1 MVMSG
6 HLTILNVR
14 NLSLFILAN
23 ASAFSFLYYQY
34 SLDSDK
40 YSLDSVQENK
50 GVLAFDTLYPY
61 VGAYAFIDLF
71 FCDSYDF
78 IFHHLSI
85 LAIIFYS
92 SYHNV
97 SLEHRF
103 MFSYPLLKT
112 EISSVFYVLKYW
124 IPEKSSLYHVCTILF
139 YVSFLKFRLYDYYD
153 IFYKNILFDLIFK
166 EYSYDLSYLL
176 VLSCYGLFILNL
188 YWFFIINK
196 ILYKSF
202 STRLNL
208 NTEIVCHSICRYIP
222 FLTIPLSL
230 YVYSVPNDKYVY
242 DMMGKTI
249 FIISAYNYHT
259 DMYQRFTDK
268 KVDGLVPTKENAVLF
283 MNYTL
288 TFQLQSFLN
297 VASNY
302 YASNSS
308 FYILLFS
315 SIFHIHSVYL
325 SFYNSLNLFIDY
337 DTIKDNF
344 LNNHLALLSAPIVC
358 DGALIYMNS
367 SYDVAIPLLLI
378 HIVLVLL
385 FVIQPFYKL
394 TPASILFTLMM
405 FNYYVSLSTKMD

>member
-1 MVMSG
+1 
-6 HLTILNVR
+6 
-14 NLSLFILAN
+14 
-23 ASAFSFLYYQY
+23 
-34 SLDSDK
+34 
-40 YSLDSVQENK
+40 
-50 GVLAFDTLYPY
+50 
-61 VGAYAFIDLF
+61 
-71 FCDSYDF
+71 
-78 IFHHLSI
+78 
-85 LAIIFYS
+85 
-92 SYHNV
+92 
-97 SLEHRF
+97 
-103 MFSYPLLKT
+103 
-112 EISSVFYVLKYW
+112 
-124 IPEKSSLYHVCTILF
+124 
-139 YVSFLKFRLYDYYD
+139 
-153 IFYKNILFDLIFK
+153 
-166 EYSYDLSYLL
+166 
-176 VLSCYGLFILNL
+176 
-188 YWFFIINK
+188 
-196 ILYKSF
+196 
-202 STRLNL
+202 
-208 NTEIVCHSICRYIP
+208 
-222 FLTIPLSL
+222 
-230 YVYSVPNDKYVY
+230 
-242 DMMGKTI
+242 
-249 FIISAYNYHT
+249 
-259 DMYQRFTDK
+259 MYQRFTDK